1 MLMGM
6 LAAAPAAAQSAD
18 SRSARVLFRE
28 GRKLMDG
35 GHFEEA
41 CPKLEESLR
50 LDDGMGTRFNL
61 AHCYEHIGRTASAWG
76 LFLDVASAAKA
87 GGQPKRELAA
97 RKRAEALEPKL
108 TRLLV
113 EVADPAPE
121 MVVRLGGEELRRGA
135 WGTAMPVDPGSEL
148 VEASA
153 PGRRPWRRAV
163 LANAPGET
171 VKISIPVLEE
181 EKQAPAPAPVEAA
194 AEPRSAAPAAM
205 PEESTSAGVGSGRI
219 TASVVL
225 AVVGAAGIATGTIFG
240 LRAQSETDKARK
252 LCVGGP
258 DRLSCDR
265 GQGTPGFDGGV
276 AELRELQDHRTK
288 RDHAA
293 LISYVGFGVG
303 GASLAASVIVLL
315 TAPSENAS
323 SDTLGMKLE
332 PLLGKG
338 VLGTG
343 LSGHF

>member
-1 MLMGM
+1 MLMST
-6 LAAAPAAAQSAD
+6 LAAGPAAARNAD

-87 GGQPKRELAA
+87 GGEPKREVAA

-113 EVADPAPE
+113 EVADPAPD
-121 MVVRLGGEELRRGA
+121 MVVRLGGEELGRGA

-163 LANAPGET
+163 VANAPGET
-171 VKISIPVLEE
+171 IKIAIPVLEE
-181 EKQAPAPAPVEAA
+181 EQAAAPAPVEAS
-194 AEPRSAAPAAM
+194 AEPRSAAPPAV
-205 PEESTSAGVGSGRI
+205 PEEPTSGGIGGARI

-240 LRAQSETDKARK
+240 LRAQSETAKARK

-276 AELRELQDHRTK
+276 AELRELQDHRTQ

-303 GASLAASVIVLL
+303 GASIAASVIVLL
-315 TAPSENAS
+315 TASSENAPG
-323 SDTLGMKLE
+323 DTLGMKLE

-338 VLGTG
+338 VLGSG